1 MELKI
6 TEMDKEQLMIEIAKI
21 VAQRISIED
30 IRKRLSDMIYRDIL
44 KDIDLKQLTEDT
56 VRTYKNANRVRLSN
70 MADRSLYDLICEL
83 AKRINKLECRQK

>member
-6 TEMDKEQLMIEIAKI
+6 TEMDKEQLIIEIAKI

-44 KDIDLKQLTEDT
+44 KDIDLKQLTEEKMNEEFTILDK
-56 VRTYKNANRVRLSN
+56 VI
-70 MADRSLYDLICEL
+70 LYISFILRGQVDCYEE
-83 AKRINKLECRQK
+83 RIYYSREN